1 MCVCFLNFVSFLHH
15 NCFRSCFFWNF
26 FLKNLQSRQLSEDDL
41 LREDRTRM
49 GATAQLARARG
60 TRAEAVEENVRQAAA
75 FQERA
80 PMPPRTE
87 PRS

>member
-1 MCVCFLNFVSFLHH
+1 MSIHQKDIIL
-15 NCFRSCFFWNF
+15 
-26 FLKNLQSRQLSEDDL
+26 LQSETHSTGGVCGVGGFEVKSQKKNANRKIKKL
-41 LREDRTRM
+41 L
-49 GATAQLARARG
+49 RARG